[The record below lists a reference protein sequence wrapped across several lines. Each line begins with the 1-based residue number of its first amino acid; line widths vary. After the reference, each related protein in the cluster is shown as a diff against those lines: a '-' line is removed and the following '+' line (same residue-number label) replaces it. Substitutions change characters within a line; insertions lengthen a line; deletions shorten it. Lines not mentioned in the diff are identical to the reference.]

1 MSDLKKIFLEEAED
15 LLAQIEPLVLDLEKG
30 VSPPLLDELFRVVHT
45 LKGSAGIAGIK
56 GIGELTHCL
65 EDLLDG
71 LRSGETEVRSGLVD
85 VLLMGFD
92 GVKAMVADLAAGHDL
107 PPPEELLRVIAGYG
121 RGNSPALSPAEEKM
135 SPSGT
140 GARQHQDA
148 AVEKAGDGL
157 PEEVRRILRDG
168 LHQGQNVYHLTLDF
182 GRDFFRQGHNLTYLL
197 EDLAGLGT
205 IAGLAVDGSR
215 VPVLSRLNPEDF
227 HLVFTLYLVTGATR
241 EEVEETFVFVISD
254 ENRVVVKPAGEYVL
268 KETTPAKSPANTG
281 RPPAPGQAPPYSGEY
296 LRYVVKVLRQQE
308 KALRLAAGDV
318 LPGLLPVVRR
328 ILERL
333 AGRAGLA
340 CEKYPAANPG
350 EEKERLLRMAGTILD
365 ALGAEHGAD
374 TTGSPAKTGTSGL
387 EAPPAGA
394 AASGT
399 NAGVARQ
406 GNPEGGTARERR
418 QSAFRVQR
426 ETADAL
432 MNLSGELII
441 AKNSLSYLV
450 KKLEARGMDEYA
462 RELKDRYHYID
473 RISREM
479 HNQVMDI
486 WLLPVQEV
494 FGRFPRFVRD
504 QAKKLDKRVDL
515 VTAGGDTRLDRDI
528 IEKIYDPLLHLVRN
542 ALDHGLEEPEER
554 IKAGKNP
561 TGVIRLTAQRQGER
575 VVIQVSDDG
584 RGIDV
589 EALAEKA
596 VSCGMLSREQV
607 SGMTGQEKLRLVFLP
622 GLSSKDEISDL
633 SGRGV
638 GMDAVENTVKRL
650 GGTIQ
655 VESSPGRGTA
665 FFISLPFTMAT
676 SEVLMVRIGQGVYG
690 LPLSAVS
697 ETVRVEEK
705 DLRTVRGRPVALLRG
720 EIIPLLPGHLF
731 LEGQSSR
738 RGEAVLV
745 VMWQKAALPVDA
757 VLGKEVIIV
766 KPLAGE
772 LKRLSVFMGAAVLGD
787 GRVLLVLDPGELLR
801 LAMNGQDKEGI
812 RLAGEN

>member
-1 MSDLKKIFLEEAED
+1 MSNLKKIFLEEADE
-15 LLAQIEPLVLDLEKG
+15 LLTQIEPLVLDLEKG

-45 LKGSAGIAGIK
+45 LKGSAGIAGIR

-107 PPPEELLRVIAGYG
+107 PPPEELIREIAGYG
-121 RGNSPALSPAEEKM
+121 RGNSPELPAEEKM

-140 GARQHQDA
+140 GPRQPPDA

-157 PEEVRRILRDG
+157 PEEVRRILLDG

-205 IAGLAVDGSR
+205 IAGFAVDGSR

-241 EEVEETFVFVISD
+241 EEVEEIFVFVVSD

-268 KETTPAKSPANTG
+268 KETTPAESPDNAG
-281 RPPAPGQAPPYSGEY
+281 RPPAPGQEPPFSCEH
-296 LRYVVKVLRQQE
+296 LPYVVNVLRQQE
-308 KALRLAAGDV
+308 KALKLAAGDV

-340 CEKYPAANPG
+340 CEQYPAADPG
-350 EEKERLLRMAGTILD
+350 EEKERLLGMAGTILD
-365 ALGAEHGAD
+365 ALGAEYGAD
-374 TTGSPAKTGTSGL
+374 TAGPPSRTGTSGL
-387 EAPPAGA
+387 ESPLAGA
-394 AASGT
+394 AASGSI
-399 NAGVARQ
+399 AGVARQ
-406 GNPEGGTARERR
+406 GSPEGGTARERR

-432 MNLSGELII
+432 MNLSGELIV

-450 KKLEARGMDEYA
+450 KKLEVRGLDEYA

-504 QAKKLDKRVDL
+504 QAKKLGKRVDL
-515 VTAGGDTRLDRDI
+515 VTDGGDTRLDRDI

-542 ALDHGLEEPEER
+542 ALDHGLEEPEDR

-607 SGMTGQEKLRLVFLP
+607 SGMTGQEKLRLAFLP
-622 GLSSKDEISDL
+622 GLSCKDEISDL

-665 FFISLPFTMAT
+665 FVISLPFTMAT
-676 SEVLMVRIGQGVYG
+676 SEVLMVRVGQGVYG

-720 EIIPLLPGHLF
+720 EIIPLLPGHLL

-745 VMWQKAALPVDA
+745 VLWQKAALPVEA

-801 LAMNGQDKEGI
+801 LAMNGQDKGGI
-812 RLAGEN
+812 RLAGGN